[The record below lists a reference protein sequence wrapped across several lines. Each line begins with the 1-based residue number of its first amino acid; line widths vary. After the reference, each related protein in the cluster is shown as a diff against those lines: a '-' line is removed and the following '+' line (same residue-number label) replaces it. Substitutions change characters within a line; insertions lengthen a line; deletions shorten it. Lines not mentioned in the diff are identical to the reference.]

1 MRALTVSRTRRLA
14 TARLEF
20 SSDRRFRTGLRV
32 TAAAA
37 LIFVAVAV
45 GARFYAD
52 GRAPAARLAGLQR
65 ENAALLADL
74 ARVRTELELER
85 STRAALAGQVA
96 DLSQQSSALKS
107 QLDFFKL
114 QSGRSGKAR

>member
-1 MRALTVSRTRRLA
+1 MRSLTGSRTRRLA

-20 SSDRRFRTGLRV
+20 SADRRFRAGLHV

-37 LIFVAVAV
+37 LIVVAVAV

-52 GRAPAARLAGLQR
+52 GRAPAAKLADLQR
-65 ENAALLADL
+65 QNAALQADL

-85 STRAALAGQVA
+85 STRAALAGQIA
-96 DLSQQSSALKS
+96 ELSQRSGELKS
-107 QLDFFKL
+107 QVDFFKV
-114 QSGRSGKAR
+114 QSGRSGRAR